1 MCTRCWRGCVLTGS
15 HAGGMVLQGLEDGT
29 IGGLG
34 LDVTWQEPLDPNDPV
49 FSHPNVVLTPHVA
62 GVTELSYRNMAER
75 LAAEI
80 RRVKQG
86 QEPSVVLN
94 DGDGSLQRRPGTE

>member
-1 MCTRCWRGCVLTGS
+1 MQKKAASLLL
-15 HAGGMVLQGLEDGT
+15 LQGLDDGT

-34 LDVTWQEPLDPNDPV
+34 LDVTWHEPLNPNDPM
-49 FSHPNVVLTPHVA
+49 FRHPNVVLTPHVA
-62 GVTELSYRNMAER
+62 GVTELSYRNMGKR

-86 QEPSVVLN
+86 LQPSVVINPDQGAL
-94 DGDGSLQRRPGTE
+94 SHRRPAIAEQS

>member
-1 MCTRCWRGCVLTGS
+1 MLTGNF
-15 HAGGMVLQGLEDGT
+15 AGGMVLQGLEDGT

-34 LDVTWQEPLDPNDPV
+34 LDVTWQEPLDPSDPV
-49 FSHPNVVLTPHVA
+49 FTHPNVVLTPHVA

-94 DGDGSLQRRPGTE
+94 PLLNSDLNASLQRRPGTD